1 MNKLRNLGSADRIVR
16 IVAGIVLLSLV
27 FIGPQTAWGWL
38 GVIPL
43 GTALAGW
50 CPAYALFGVRTCK
63 VADGGDLNAQT

>member
-1 MNKLRNLGSADRIVR
+1 MIKLRNLGTIDRVLR

-38 GVIPL
+38 GLIPL
-43 GTALAGW
+43 GTALMGW

-63 VADGGDLNAQT
+63 VTGVSDLNAQT